1 MQLIFLILYVQ
12 INCTKGLKYPG
23 LPSYSDDPGK
33 IYTLNL
39 LDSELKLEALSI
51 KGQFDKDSFNPHGI
65 SVYTDDKG
73 LAFSLNIYIYIY
85 INKKSCI
92 PH

>member
-1 MQLIFLILYVQ
+1 M
-12 INCTKGLKYPG
+12 KYPG
-23 LPSYSDDPGK
+23 TPSYSDDPGK

-65 SVYTDDKG
+65 SVFTDDKG
-73 LAFSLNIYIYIY
+73 LAFSLNEYIHKQEKLHSMLNSVYACIYIV
-85 INKKSCI
+85 
-92 PH
+92 